1 MNDNYEQTDYSL
13 EVEGQTQL
21 RCCDVEKSFLR
32 IIRRFDSHH
41 NAFTLILIINSD
53 TEGWLFLKLVGVQLE
68 KSVGWVEVDLDL
80 LVGTGVATSTH

>member
-21 RCCDVEKSFLR
+21 RCCDVEKSFHR

-41 NAFTLILIINSD
+41 NAFTLILIINQG
-53 TEGWLFLKLVGVQLE
+53 TEGRLFLKLLESSGRQMLVPPTQLCQ
-68 KSVGWVEVDLDL
+68 
-80 LVGTGVATSTH
+80 